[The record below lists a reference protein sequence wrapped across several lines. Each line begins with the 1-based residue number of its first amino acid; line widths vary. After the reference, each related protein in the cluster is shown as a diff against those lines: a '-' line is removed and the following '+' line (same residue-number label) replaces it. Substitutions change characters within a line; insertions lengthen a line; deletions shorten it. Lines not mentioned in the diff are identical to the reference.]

1 MCAISTRRVLIVA
14 NPKARG
20 YAPRKVAAIR
30 DALARDGVAVDLM
43 QSQARGDIE
52 RIVADIGAGFDV
64 IAVHGGDGT
73 INEAVAGL
81 RAMSTPQPALAIVA
95 GGTANV
101 LASETRAAR
110 DADAIAAAIRAGRTA
125 PLYYGLANGRPFVL
139 MASAGL
145 DAAVVA
151 RTSPRLKRALGKWAY
166 VAAAFA
172 QKRRANTPD
181 LIVTTDREELRCR
194 LAICANA
201 ARYGGDYVI
210 APQTSAT
217 RPGLALVLVEDDS
230 FGALLRIGWR
240 MLSGRGLDGAGV
252 RILDVCE
259 ATVAAVKDAAP
270 REAAAQVDGD
280 PSGVTPVRAVCAEAP
295 LRLIACD

>member
-1 MCAISTRRVLIVA
+1 MRVTTRRVLIVA

-20 YAPRKVAAIR
+20 YAPRKLATIR

-52 RIVADIGAGFDV
+52 RIVADIGSGFDV

-73 INEAVAGL
+73 INEAIAGL
-81 RAMSTPQPALAIVA
+81 RTIPAPQPALAIIA

-110 DADAIAAAIRAGRTA
+110 DADAIAATIRDGLTA

-151 RTSPRLKRALGKWAY
+151 RASPRLKRALGKWAY
-166 VAAAFA
+166 VASAFA
-172 QKRRANTPD
+172 LKRRTNTPD
-181 LIVTTDREELRCR
+181 LIVTTGKEELRCR

-210 APQTSAT
+210 APRTCAT
-217 RPGLALVLVEDDS
+217 RPGLALVVVTDDS
-230 FGALLRIGWR
+230 LLALLRIGWR

-252 RILDVCE
+252 RILDVSE
-259 ATVAAVKDAAP
+259 ATLSVAQGNAAQ
-270 REAAAQVDGD
+270 EAAAQVDGD
-280 PSGVTPVRAVCAEAP
+280 PFGVTPVRAVCAEAP
-295 LRLIACD
+295 VRLVVAS

>member
-1 MCAISTRRVLIVA
+1 MRVTTRRVLIVA

-20 YAPRKVAAIR
+20 YAPRKLAAIR

-73 INEAVAGL
+73 INEAIAGL
-81 RAMSTPQPALAIVA
+81 RTISGAQPALAIIA

-110 DADAIAAAIRAGRTA
+110 DADAIAAAIRSGRTT

-166 VAAAFA
+166 VAAAVA

-181 LIVTTDREELRCR
+181 LVVTTNKEELRCR

-210 APQTSAT
+210 APQTCAT
-217 RPGLALVLVEDDS
+217 RPGLALVVVTDDS
-230 FGALLRIGWR
+230 LLALLRIGWR
-240 MLSGRGLDGAGV
+240 MLSGGGLNGAGV
-252 RILDVCE
+252 RILDVSEVTLAVAQGNE
-259 ATVAAVKDAAP
+259 AQ
-270 REAAAQVDGD
+270 EAAAQVDGD
-280 PSGVTPVRAVCAEAP
+280 PFGVTPVRAVCAEAP
-295 LRLIACD
+295 VRLVVAG

>member
-1 MCAISTRRVLIVA
+1 MTQMRVTTRRVLIVA

-20 YAPRKVAAIR
+20 YAPRKLAAIR

-52 RIVADIGAGFDV
+52 RIVADIGSNFDV

-73 INEAVAGL
+73 INEAIAGL
-81 RAMSTPQPALAIVA
+81 RTIPAPQPALAIIA

-110 DADAIAAAIRAGRTA
+110 DANAIAAAIRSGRTT

-151 RTSPRLKRALGKWAY
+151 RASPRLKRALGKWAY
-166 VAAAFA
+166 VASAFA
-172 QKRRANTPD
+172 LKRRTNTPD
-181 LIVTTDREELRCR
+181 LIVTTNKEELRCR

-210 APQTSAT
+210 APRTCAT
-217 RPGLALVLVEDDS
+217 RPGLALVVVTDDS
-230 FGALLRIGWR
+230 LLALLRIGWR

-252 RILDVCE
+252 RILDVSE
-259 ATVAAVKDAAP
+259 ATLAVAQGNEAQ
-270 REAAAQVDGD
+270 EAAAQVDGD
-280 PSGVTPVRAVCAEAP
+280 PFGVTPVRAVCAEAP
-295 LRLIACD
+295 VRLV